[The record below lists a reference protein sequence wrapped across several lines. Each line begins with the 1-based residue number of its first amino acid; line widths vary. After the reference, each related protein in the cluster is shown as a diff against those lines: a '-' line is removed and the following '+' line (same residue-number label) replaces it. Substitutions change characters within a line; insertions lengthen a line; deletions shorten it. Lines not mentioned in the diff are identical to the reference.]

1 MCYNFDMIFF
11 SIITFFIIIYFL
23 LFAGFINILKKYNRL
38 LNDVSKIYL
47 AVKRV
52 RYGDI
57 NVRLDNLNNKEL
69 EVSTN
74 RLFETM
80 YDRELMIKE
89 YQTTLS
95 KKNLSLEEVI
105 KQEKQLQLFKEEFA
119 ATLTHDMKVP
129 VIAELNS
136 LNYLLDGRFGSLN
149 EKQSEILKLMKSS
162 NQELKELIENMLET
176 YKLEQKSIRLNKS
189 RNSINSFINSIVE
202 EMRQI
207 AIQTEHKIIV
217 NLEQTKNVEI
227 EFDIFQ
233 LKRVIKNLLQNA
245 LSFSPDASEIIL
257 ETELYDEKIKI
268 LFTNKGT
275 GISKDDL
282 DLIFKKYYCGHSKFR
297 KAGTGLGLYLSQQIV
312 LAHNGNIEVDSSI
325 EGQTTF
331 VLTLPF

>member
-23 LFAGFINILKKYNRL
+23 LFAGFIYILKKYNRL

-217 NLEQTKNVEI
+217 HLEQTKNVEI
-227 EFDIFQ
+227 DFDIFQ

-245 LSFSPDASEIIL
+245 LSFSPEASEIIL
-257 ETELYDEKIKI
+257 KQQK
-268 LFTNKGT
+268 
-275 GISKDDL
+275 
-282 DLIFKKYYCGHSKFR
+282 R
-297 KAGTGLGLYLSQQIV
+297 WSQ
-312 LAHNGNIEVDSSI
+312 
-325 EGQTTF
+325 
-331 VLTLPF
+331 